1 MEDRISQIFSAFLER
16 NVMVT
21 VVILAV
27 LLVRFLI
34 RRCPKKYSYLLWGIV
49 GIRMLF
55 DLPFASSLSLFNLFQ
70 VKMNSVPLAEQ
81 VTQIPSGETIS
92 VHETVNTNT
101 NPVMTGGDV
110 PSVFSV
116 SGRETENTILT
127 VFAVIWL
134 VGIVLLLVYGILSY
148 VKCRRLVKTAVRL
161 EPVEVQTG
169 GPHGHRRL
177 RRGTNVWECD
187 GIWSPFVLGIF
198 QPRIYI
204 PFHMEPQERTYI
216 LAHEQTHIR
225 RCDHLIKLVAYLL
238 LCVYWWNPLVWLAFY
253 YMVRD
258 MEMSCDEAVLEIFGD
273 RIKKEYSSSLLSFAM
288 ERHGYTFAPLAFG
301 EGDVGKR
308 IKNVLNFKKPHTWV
322 AILVVVFIV
331 FFAVSCLTNQK
342 SDKEDV
348 SKESGQEKAIIQAYE
363 MAVNQKD
370 VESYIPLFAD
380 AIQSE
385 MREYINENGEASF
398 FKEDQIKI
406 LSMRKGDDVSASK
419 EKEQY
424 GEVSVFDVD
433 MEITFSGEEMTRQE
447 VQFVFV
453 KEQQT
458 WKLYRVSGGLLRGGA
473 DFEYKLPDNLVEEKM
488 EDMIVFTPNVYKVG
502 EASMCANYMISA
514 GYIQKFYTADD
525 WGIIKE
531 GKIEQVYSDNHN
543 HVEDYGQVDGLCA
556 PGYLVKVDFDLYSP
570 ASLEMEKNNGTD
582 ISQIDQTG
590 QYWLLYLARENEE
603 TGYIMALNTRNYTR
617 EDMLAWAK
625 SFQY

>member
-27 LLVRFLI
+27 LLVRILI

-81 VTQIPSGETIS
+81 VTQIPSGETVS
-92 VHETVNTNT
+92 VHETVNRNT

-110 PSVFSV
+110 SSVFSV
-116 SGRETENTILT
+116 PGGETENTILT

-161 EPVEVQTG
+161 APVEVQTG

-187 GIWSPFVLGIF
+187 GIPSPFVLGIF
-198 QPRIYI
+198 RPRIYI

-273 RIKKEYSSSLLSFAM
+273 SIKKEYCSSLLSFAM
-288 ERHGYTFAPLAFG
+288 ERSTYTFAPLAFG
-301 EGDVGKR
+301 EGDAGRR

-322 AILVVVFIV
+322 AILVVVLIV
-331 FFAVSCLTNQK
+331 VFAVSCLTNQK

-398 FKEDQIKI
+398 FKEDQIKV

-424 GEVSVFDVD
+424 GEVSVFDVN
-433 MEITFSGEEMTRQE
+433 MEITLPGEETRRQE

-458 WKLYRVSGGLLRGGA
+458 WKLYRVSGGRLRGGV
-473 DFEYKLPDNLVEEKM
+473 DYEYKLPDNLVEEKT
-488 EDMIVFTPNVYKVG
+488 EDMVVFTPNVYKVG

-531 GKIEQVYSDNHN
+531 GKIEQVYSDNHT

-603 TGYIMALNTRNYTR
+603 TGYIMALNTRNYTK
-617 EDMLAWAK
+617 EDMLTWAK

>member
-1 MEDRISQIFSAFLER
+1 M
-16 NVMVT
+16 
-21 VVILAV
+21 
-27 LLVRFLI
+27 
-34 RRCPKKYSYLLWGIV
+34 
-49 GIRMLF
+49 
-55 DLPFASSLSLFNLFQ
+55 
-70 VKMNSVPLAEQ
+70 
-81 VTQIPSGETIS
+81 
-92 VHETVNTNT
+92 
-101 NPVMTGGDV
+101 
-110 PSVFSV
+110 
-116 SGRETENTILT
+116 
-127 VFAVIWL
+127 
-134 VGIVLLLVYGILSY
+134 
-148 VKCRRLVKTAVRL
+148 
-161 EPVEVQTG
+161 
-169 GPHGHRRL
+169 
-177 RRGTNVWECD
+177 
-187 GIWSPFVLGIF
+187 
-198 QPRIYI
+198 
-204 PFHMEPQERTYI
+204 
-216 LAHEQTHIR
+216 
-225 RCDHLIKLVAYLL
+225 
-238 LCVYWWNPLVWLAFY
+238 
-253 YMVRD
+253 
-258 MEMSCDEAVLEIFGD
+258 
-273 RIKKEYSSSLLSFAM
+273 
-288 ERHGYTFAPLAFG
+288 
-301 EGDVGKR
+301 
-308 IKNVLNFKKPHTWV
+308 
-322 AILVVVFIV
+322 
-331 FFAVSCLTNQK
+331 
-342 SDKEDV
+342 

-406 LSMRKGDDVSASK
+406 LSMRKGYDVSASK

-433 MEITFSGEEMTRQE
+433 MEITFSGEETTRQE

-458 WKLYRVSGGLLRGGA
+458 WKLYRVSGGLLRGSA
-473 DFEYKLPDNLVEEKM
+473 DFEYKLPDNLVEEKT
-488 EDMIVFTPNVYKVG
+488 EDMIVFTPNVYQVG

>member
-198 QPRIYI
+198 HPRSYI

-225 RCDHLIKLVAYLL
+225 RCDHLIKLV
-238 LCVYWWNPLVWLAFY
+238 
-253 YMVRD
+253 
-258 MEMSCDEAVLEIFGD
+258 
-273 RIKKEYSSSLLSFAM
+273 
-288 ERHGYTFAPLAFG
+288 
-301 EGDVGKR
+301 
-308 IKNVLNFKKPHTWV
+308 
-322 AILVVVFIV
+322 
-331 FFAVSCLTNQK
+331 
-342 SDKEDV
+342 
-348 SKESGQEKAIIQAYE
+348 
-363 MAVNQKD
+363 
-370 VESYIPLFAD
+370 
-380 AIQSE
+380 
-385 MREYINENGEASF
+385 
-398 FKEDQIKI
+398 
-406 LSMRKGDDVSASK
+406 
-419 EKEQY
+419 
-424 GEVSVFDVD
+424 
-433 MEITFSGEEMTRQE
+433 
-447 VQFVFV
+447 
-453 KEQQT
+453 
-458 WKLYRVSGGLLRGGA
+458 
-473 DFEYKLPDNLVEEKM
+473 
-488 EDMIVFTPNVYKVG
+488 
-502 EASMCANYMISA
+502 
-514 GYIQKFYTADD
+514 
-525 WGIIKE
+525 
-531 GKIEQVYSDNHN
+531 
-543 HVEDYGQVDGLCA
+543 
-556 PGYLVKVDFDLYSP
+556 
-570 ASLEMEKNNGTD
+570 
-582 ISQIDQTG
+582 
-590 QYWLLYLARENEE
+590 
-603 TGYIMALNTRNYTR
+603 
-617 EDMLAWAK
+617 
-625 SFQY
+625 